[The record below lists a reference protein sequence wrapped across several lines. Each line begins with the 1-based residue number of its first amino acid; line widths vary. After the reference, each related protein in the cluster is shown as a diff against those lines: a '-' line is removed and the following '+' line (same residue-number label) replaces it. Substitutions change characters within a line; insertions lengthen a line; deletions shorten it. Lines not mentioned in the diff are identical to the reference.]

1 VEGTV
6 TFELID
12 GSPSRCRP
20 EVLRTELHRSD
31 TGRRTDQNAG
41 VTDPAALPTIPVDAV
56 PVPLAI
62 VRADGTVVH
71 ANAGLCGLLSWTGD
85 GAGRSLAEALD
96 LGADETRHLLDPGS
110 DLPSPSVVLVTSP
123 IGHLELSAS
132 PIDLPDGPAVAV
144 AVRPTAP
151 SDDQMDQL
159 ILEAH
164 DVLGEGVI
172 VGDGSRVIHVNDAAC
187 RLYGYR
193 RQELLAMESLF
204 GLFRSDEQ
212 DRISGSLAGR
222 SERGEPAPDRFETV
236 IVRKGGEELDVDV
249 SVKAVLSG
257 DRVRTLTII
266 RDTTDRRRAEA
277 ELTRLAFHDPLT
289 GLPNRLLFLDRI
301 ERSMARAR
309 RTGTRGALLYLDLDG
324 FKAVNDT
331 YGHPVGD
338 LVLMAVAERI
348 SEVMREQDSGFRLG
362 GDEFAVLVDSV
373 GDEEHAQIMRQ
384 RVFDAIARPV
394 QTAGG
399 TISVTA
405 SIGLQLFGTEELTAG
420 ELLGRTDQAMFEAK
434 RARACSRPPAVD
446 D

>member
-1 VEGTV
+1 
-6 TFELID
+6 
-12 GSPSRCRP
+12 
-20 EVLRTELHRSD
+20 
-31 TGRRTDQNAG
+31 
-41 VTDPAALPTIPVDAV
+41 
-56 PVPLAI
+56 
-62 VRADGTVVH
+62 
-71 ANAGLCGLLSWTGD
+71 
-85 GAGRSLAEALD
+85 
-96 LGADETRHLLDPGS
+96 
-110 DLPSPSVVLVTSP
+110 
-123 IGHLELSAS
+123 
-132 PIDLPDGPAVAV
+132 V

-399 TISVTA
+399 RSSPPENCWVGPIRPCSKPSGHEHAVGPRPSTTDLS
-405 SIGLQLFGTEELTAG
+405 ELTDRQSAWMASRTEVSASG
-420 ELLGRTDQAMFEAK
+420 VSSRSGWSCPAWTTTCPSTSCTSSPRNTAAQPGTTSPHRIENDTGPSLLVVRT
-434 RARACSRPPAVD
+434 SRPYLPTPVLGSPVDEAVPPVPRSDPAPTVGAPEGMAA
-446 D
+446 